1 MYLVGYVFFD
11 SPCTPPT
18 RGRPCGQMVDFPSGP
33 RSIPI
38 RASVKSRYDQRDVAP
53 SPGRTSP
60 VPFARLAP
68 VTRVL
73 LVHQPIDGGV
83 TRHVRDLANGLGEA
97 GYEVVL
103 CGPRVLEGVSAT
115 TDHR

>member
-38 RASVKSRYDQRDVAP
+38 RASVKSRYDQRDVAS
-53 SPGRTSP
+53 SPGRMSTVPLLDSP
-60 VPFARLAP
+60 P
-68 VTRVL
+68 
-73 LVHQPIDGGV
+73 
-83 TRHVRDLANGLGEA
+83 
-97 GYEVVL
+97 
-103 CGPRVLEGVSAT
+103 
-115 TDHR
+115 